1 MYRDYLNTFEDEEY
15 GLVQRWLKTH
25 IISYTFVKDT
35 FVPNPDFHYP
45 RPLQAP
51 TTSDSSDYD
60 TTSDSSD
67 DDTTSDS
74 SDYDDTT
81 SDSSEDDDT
90 TSDSSDYDDTT
101 SDSSEDDDDT
111 TRHSFIPRRR
121 GVNESDSFSS
131 LSNSDSD

>member
-60 TTSDSSD
+60 

-90 TSDSSDYDDTT
+90 TTSDSSEDDDTT
-101 SDSSEDDDDT
+101 SDSSEDDT

>member
-60 TTSDSSD
+60 
-67 DDTTSDS
+67 
-74 SDYDDTT
+74 DTT

-101 SDSSEDDDDT
+101 SDSSEDDDTTSDSSSEDDDT

>member
-60 TTSDSSD
+60 

-74 SDYDDTT
+74 SDYDDDTTSDSSEDDDDTT

-90 TSDSSDYDDTT
+90 TSDSS
-101 SDSSEDDDDT
+101 EDDDT

>member
-60 TTSDSSD
+60 

-81 SDSSEDDDT
+81 SDSSEDDT
-90 TSDSSDYDDTT
+90 TSDSSEDDDTT
-101 SDSSEDDDDT
+101 SDSSEDDT

>member
-1 MYRDYLNTFEDEEY
+1 MYRDYLNKFEDEEY

-60 TTSDSSD
+60 

-90 TSDSSDYDDTT
+90 TT
-101 SDSSEDDDDT
+101 SDSSEDDDT
-111 TRHSFIPRRR
+111 PRHSFIPRRR

>member
-60 TTSDSSD
+60 DDTTSDSSD
-67 DDTTSDS
+67 YDTTSDS

-90 TSDSSDYDDTT
+90 TSDSS
-101 SDSSEDDDDT
+101 SEDDDT